1 MMIFYIMLSTLLVA
15 ILSGIA
21 IFTKMNKF
29 VFDSIEVEELE
40 IGRKDKLIPL
50 LVSRTE
56 KNMLGKTKTTKF
68 YVDDKKNI
76 IQSTYYADTGKLIDF
91 NECEYNS
98 VGSYHYPNRK
108 FLRSLESEISSV
120 FNKKTIEHNINFH
133 YENIIENLDKELN
146 DKFSKLEKEKEVV
159 AKYKARISPED
170 INSDLEEFV
179 SNVENVFKKGKQKSA
194 RR

>member
-1 MMIFYIMLSTLLVA
+1 MILFILLPVLLAVA
-15 ILSGIA
+15 ITSGMVL
-21 IFTKMNKF
+21 FEKMNKF

-40 IGRKDKLIPL
+40 IGRKDELIPL

-76 IQSTYYADTGKLIDF
+76 KTSVWYADTGRQIPF
-91 NECEYNS
+91 NEYKYNS
-98 VGSYHYPNRK
+98 TGSDYPNRE
-108 FLRSLESEISSV
+108 FLTNLESEISSV
-120 FNKKTIEHNINFH
+120 FNKKTIEHNINIH
-133 YENIIENLDKELN
+133 YENIIGNLDKELN

-159 AKYKARISPED
+159 AKFKARIFPEE
-170 INSDLEEFV
+170 INNSDLEEFV

>member
-1 MMIFYIMLSTLLVA
+1 MILFILLPVLLAVA
-15 ILSGIA
+15 ITSGMVL
-21 IFTKMNKF
+21 FEKMNKF

-40 IGRKDKLIPL
+40 IGRKEKLIPL

-98 VGSYHYPNRK
+98 VGPDHYPNRK
-108 FLRSLESEISSV
+108 FLTNLESDILSR
-120 FNKKTIEHNINFH
+120 FNKKVIDENIDFH
-133 YENIIENLDKELN
+133 YEKVIENLDKELN